1 MSDKLTDVQSKA
13 LAFIR
18 TAVDRS
24 GGAPTLR
31 ELCEHMGYS
40 AIGSA
45 QDLINAL
52 RKKGYLE
59 TPEKQSARA
68 LFLTRRARVE
78 QEIADDDP
86 FTFVIPCLGAV
97 PAGDPR
103 EAIED
108 SIGTLRMSRT
118 MFAKPLPAPESLF
131 ALRAS
136 GQSMMNAGILDGDWL
151 VVKSCNDAPKGSIVV
166 ARVDGEA
173 TVKRLMRNARSGWFL
188 KPENPEFEPIFA
200 ADDPFEIVGQVV
212 ALQRS
217 FVI

>member
-1 MSDKLTDVQSKA
+1 
-13 LAFIR
+13 
-18 TAVDRS
+18 
-24 GGAPTLR
+24 
-31 ELCEHMGYS
+31 MGYS

-59 TPEKQSARA
+59 TPDKQAARS

-86 FTFVIPCLGAV
+86 YTFVVPCLGAV

-136 GQSMMNAGILDGDWL
+136 GLSMMNAGILDGDWL
-151 VVKSCNDAPKGSIVV
+151 VVKSCKDAPAGSIVV

-173 TVKRLMRNARSGWFL
+173 TVKRLMRDRKAGWYL
-188 KPENPEFEPIFA
+188 QPENPKYEPIYA
-200 ADDPFEIVGQVV
+200 VDDPFEVVGQVV

-217 FVI
+217 FVN

>member
-1 MSDKLTDVQSKA
+1 
-13 LAFIR
+13 
-18 TAVDRS
+18 
-24 GGAPTLR
+24 
-31 ELCEHMGYS
+31 MGYS

-59 TPEKQSARA
+59 TPDKQAARS

-86 FTFVIPCLGAV
+86 YTFVVPCLGAV

-108 SIGTLRMSRT
+108 SVGTLRMSRT

-136 GQSMMNAGILDGDWL
+136 GLSMMNAGILDGDWL
-151 VVKSCNDAPKGSIVV
+151 VVKSCGDAPSGSIVV

-173 TVKRLMRNARSGWFL
+173 TVKRLMRDRKSGWFL
-188 KPENPEFEPIFA
+188 QPENPEFEPIFA
-200 ADDPFEIVGQVV
+200 VDDPFEIVGQVV

-217 FVI
+217 IVN

>member
-1 MSDKLTDVQSKA
+1 VSEKLTEVQSKA

-18 TAVDRS
+18 AAVDRS
-24 GGAPTLR
+24 GSAPTLR

-59 TPEKQSARA
+59 TPEKQAARS

-78 QEIADDDP
+78 QEIRDDDP
-86 FTFVIPCLGAV
+86 FTFVVPCLGAV

-136 GQSMMNAGILDGDWL
+136 GLSMMNAGILDGDWL
-151 VVKSCNDAPKGSIVV
+151 VVKSCNDAPSGSIVV
-166 ARVDGEA
+166 ARVEGEA
-173 TVKRLMRNARSGWFL
+173 TVKRLMRSRKSGWYL
-188 KPENPEFEPIFA
+188 QPENPEFEPIYA
-200 ADDPFEIVGQVV
+200 EKAPFEVVGQVV

-217 FVI
+217 IVN